1 MILVIS
7 PAKTLYE
14 KAPILLENFTSADF
28 LPDATKIVSVMKK
41 KKPAQLAKLMDI
53 SPKLAELNYH
63 RFQEWNLPFASEN
76 SWQAVLMF
84 NGDVYQG
91 LKAETFSDTEFE
103 TAQKHL
109 RILSGLYGLLKP
121 LDLIQPYRLEMGTN
135 IGIARKKNLY
145 EFWKSKITAKLSQE
159 LTETG
164 QKELINLASNEY
176 FSAIDP
182 KRLEAR
188 IITPSFKEHKD
199 GQYQMVSFFAKKA
212 RGLMC
217 RFIIQNQITDPE
229 EIKAFDLEG
238 YFYNNQLSKTDNW
251 VFTR

>member
-1 MILVIS
+1 MIIVIS
-7 PAKTLYE
+7 PAKSLYE
-14 KAPILLENFTSADF
+14 KTPIQLEKYTLADF
-28 LPDATKIVSVMKK
+28 LTEAEKIVSVMKK
-41 KKPAQLAKLMDI
+41 KKPAQLAKLMEI

-63 RFQEWNLPFASEN
+63 RFQEWTLPFTPEN

-91 LKAETFSDTEFE
+91 LRAETFTANEFSI
-103 TAQKHL
+103 AQQHL
-109 RILSGLYGLLKP
+109 RILSGVYGILKP

-135 IGIARKKNLY
+135 ISIARKKNLY
-145 EFWKSKITAKLSQE
+145 EFWKLKITAKLNEE
-159 LTETG
+159 LEETG

-176 FSAIDP
+176 FSAIDT
-182 KRLEAR
+182 KKLKAR
-188 IITPSFKEHKD
+188 IITPAFKEQKD

-212 RGLMC
+212 RGLMS

-238 YFYNNQLSKTDNW
+238 YYFNNQLSKGDNW